1 MNSQQSQLENPMKTI
16 TLPDDLNLS
25 FSKSIATYD
34 YQSVTEISKQQIL
47 LNKNTFSF
55 LQEGTKEVFFD
66 NSAYAIDNAQFL
78 LMKSGHCLMTEKL
91 SKDSANYSSVLF
103 FFSDEE
109 VFKFLRKFK
118 LEASNSK
125 KLHSTHSF
133 NYDSFIK
140 RFVESLLDISK
151 LSKSIQENILKT
163 KLEEILLYL
172 IDLQGLE
179 FIHSLINNSDNQNQK
194 FIQTI
199 ENNRLNKLTIK
210 ELSFLSNMSMS
221 TFKREFK
228 KNFNSSP
235 SKWFQD
241 KRLEHS
247 AYLLKN
253 ESKRPSDIF
262 EEIGYENLS
271 NFIQAF
277 RSKFGVTPKQ
287 FQSG

>member
-1 MNSQQSQLENPMKTI
+1 MKTI
-16 TLPDDLNLS
+16 TLPDELNLS
-25 FSKSIATYD
+25 SSKSILIYD
-34 YQSVTEISKQQIL
+34 YKSFTEISKQQVL

-66 NSAYAIDNAQFL
+66 NSAYAINNSQFL

-91 SKDSANYSSVLF
+91 SNDSTYYRSVLF

-109 VFKFLRKFK
+109 VLKFIRKFK
-118 LEASNSK
+118 LETSNSK
-125 KLHSTHSF
+125 RLYSTYSF

-140 RFVESLLDISK
+140 RFVLSLLDISN
-151 LSKSIQENILKT
+151 LSKSIQENILKA
-163 KLEEILLYL
+163 KFEEIMLYL
-172 IDLQGLE
+172 IDLKGLD
-179 FIHSLINNSDNQNQK
+179 FLYSLINNRDNQNQK

-199 ENNRLNKLTIK
+199 ESNRLNKLTIK
-210 ELSFLSNMSMS
+210 ELSFLSNMSVS

-228 KNFNSSP
+228 KNFRSSP

-247 AYLLKN
+247 AFLLKN
-253 ESKRPSDIF
+253 ELRRPSDIF

-277 RSKFGVTPKQ
+277 KTKFGVTPKQ
-287 FQSG
+287 YQSS

>member
-1 MNSQQSQLENPMKTI
+1 MKTI
-16 TLPDDLNLS
+16 TLPDELELNS
-25 FSKSIATYD
+25 TKSIVVYD
-34 YQSVTEISKQQIL
+34 YESFTEISKQQIL

-66 NSAYAIDNAQFL
+66 NCAYSIDNSQFL

-91 SKDSANYSSVLF
+91 SNDSQHYRSLLF

-118 LEASNSK
+118 LENSHSK
-125 KLHSTHSF
+125 KMYSTYSF
-133 NYDSFIK
+133 NYDTFIK

-151 LSKSIQENILKT
+151 LSESIQENILKT
-163 KLEEILLYL
+163 KLEEIMLYL
-172 IDLQGLE
+172 INLKGLD
-179 FIHSLINNSDNQNQK
+179 FVYSLINKSDNQNQK

-199 ENNRLNKLTIK
+199 ESNRLNKLTIK
-210 ELSFLSNMSMS
+210 ELSFLSNMSVS
-221 TFKREFK
+221 TFKREFE
-228 KNFNSSP
+228 KNFKSSP

-247 AYLLKN
+247 AFLLKN
-253 ESKRPSDIF
+253 KSKRPSDIF

-277 RSKFGVTPKQ
+277 KTKFGVTPKQ
-287 FQSG
+287 YQLK